1 MAILAV
7 GDEVDERLLGERISD
22 SLREVRLLLSC
33 GDLPADY
40 LEALV
45 DRFQVPLLYVRGNH
59 DRWHRESPP
68 PGENIHGRLAI
79 VRGVRILGFE
89 GSNWY
94 NGAGVQYTERQM
106 WWRVAAARP
115 AVWRAGGVDVVLTHA
130 PPFGVHDGRD
140 VCHTGFK
147 IFRTLLETVRPRY
160 FVHGHT
166 HLSYTPMASRVT
178 IAGGTRIVNA
188 FRSVLLPLEMP
199 VHVLA

>member
-1 MAILAV
+1 MAVLAV
-7 GDEVDERLLGERISD
+7 GDEVDERLLGERIPD

-59 DRWHRESPP
+59 DRWHRESLP

-79 VRGVRILGFE
+79 VRGLRILGFE

-115 AVWRAGGVDVVLTHA
+115 AVWRAGGVDVVLTHT
-130 PPFGVHDGRD
+130 PPLGVHDGRD
-140 VCHTGFK
+140 VSNVAGDDAAA
-147 IFRTLLETVRPRY
+147 LLCARAHAPLLHSHGRPRDDRRRDAHRER
-160 FVHGHT
+160 VPLRAAAPGDAG
-166 HLSYTPMASRVT
+166 PRSRVNST
-178 IAGGTRIVNA
+178 APA
-188 FRSVLLPLEMP
+188 
-199 VHVLA
+199 